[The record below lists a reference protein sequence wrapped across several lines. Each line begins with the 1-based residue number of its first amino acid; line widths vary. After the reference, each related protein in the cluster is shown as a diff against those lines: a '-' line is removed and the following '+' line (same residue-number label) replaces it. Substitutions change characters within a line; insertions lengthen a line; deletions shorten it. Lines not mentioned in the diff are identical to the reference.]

1 MSNFA
6 IIECGGKQ
14 YGVTEGDTIRVES
27 LPGDEGDTLEIDTVK
42 LLSLD
47 GVVTLGGPNVKGASV
62 SAQVVS
68 KGKAKK
74 VIVFIWMAS
83 LTWCDGAQMRCLDP
97 VKALSRPHS
106 VKALFLDAFVL
117 LKHYT
122 SKR

>member
-74 VIVFIWMAS
+74 VIVFKY
-83 LTWCDGAQMRCLDP
+83 
-97 VKALSRPHS
+97 KAKTRYRKKNGHRQN
-106 VKALFLDAFVL
+106 
-117 LKHYT
+117 YT
-122 SKR
+122 DLRVSSITKEDEE

>member
-74 VIVFIWMAS
+74 VIVFKYKAKTRYRKKNGHRQNYTDLRVSS
-83 LTWCDGAQMRCLDP
+83 LT
-97 VKALSRPHS
+97 KEEEE
-106 VKALFLDAFVL
+106 
-117 LKHYT
+117 
-122 SKR
+122 